1 VEKVHD
7 GTDVTMLQALNCLMA
22 FKLKYSFSNKC
33 YNNIVKL
40 IIDLIPVKHNMLKGL
55 YQSKKIVSD
64 LEMNYKKINAYE
76 KNYVVLEGAQRR
88 HRMYALR

>member
-1 VEKVHD
+1 VHD
-7 GTDVTMLQALNCLMA
+7 GTDVTMLQALTCLMA

-40 IIDLIPVKHNMLKGL
+40 IIDLIPVKHNMLKDL

-64 LEMNYKKINAYE
+64 LEMNYKKIDAYE